1 MLQQHG
7 ALYYSPLRSHFV
19 VKMWESWIYFYQN
32 KKRVLLLP
40 NFFIQSRKYEE
51 QFEESFPP
59 FFNTY
64 RCHRVF
70 DNEACTSWVKG
81 RWVGMN
87 GKARVARPLAHMIH
101 KSQQR
106 WGWKKERKKNSRRLA
121 AYYYCTTCY
130 SLSLSAK
137 HFFHSRKQALTDAG
151 FQSVFPPLPHHPPLL
166 PSHNNKEQLKGWK
179 QISFFLFGGSCG
191 WIGVGKWADASHRSF
206 WSTIESNRNGFIEP
220 WKTYRFLFLLQKK
233 K

>member
-1 MLQQHG
+1 M
-7 ALYYSPLRSHFV
+7 ARYIIPLFDPILSSKCGKV
-19 VKMWESWIYFYQN
+19 GYISTKIKKEFYCCPTFLFN
-32 KKRVLLLP
+32 PWSMKSSLRRV
-40 NFFIQSRKYEE
+40 S
-51 QFEESFPP
+51 PP

-137 HFFHSRKQALTDAG
+137 HFFHSWKQALTDAG

-166 PSHNNKEQLKGWK
+166 PSHYNKEQLNNNK
-179 QISFFLFGGSCG
+179 Q
-191 WIGVGKWADASHRSF
+191 
-206 WSTIESNRNGFIEP
+206 
-220 WKTYRFLFLLQKK
+220 LQ
-233 K
+233 

>member
-1 MLQQHG
+1 MK
-7 ALYYSPLRSHFV
+7 SSLR
-19 VKMWESWIYFYQN
+19 
-32 KKRVLLLP
+32 RV
-40 NFFIQSRKYEE
+40 S
-51 QFEESFPP
+51 PP

-130 SLSLSAK
+130 SLSLMLDSK
-137 HFFHSRKQALTDAG
+137 
-151 FQSVFPPLPHHPPLL
+151 VFSLL
-166 PSHNNKEQLKGWK
+166 FLIIRPSSLVIIIKSSWK
-179 QISFFLFGGSCG
+179 DGNRFLFSFFLFGGSCG

-220 WKTYRFLFLLQKK
+220 WKTYCFLFLLQKK
-233 K
+233 NKLTTFLFATPFNILAILLHILMERTKLLLINQFSSYYEMIF